1 VSRCSIPASISI
13 SSARARIFRG
23 CRRRSGCF
31 HRMEVW
37 GQSEEASGHP
47 DLDSIYRPDLYR
59 DAAAAL
65 GLDSPIMNYKPEGQ
79 HHHPFKVAGHRG
91 PIEVASDRLIS
102 SGSVA

>member
-1 VSRCSIPASISI
+1 
-13 SSARARIFRG
+13 
-23 CRRRSGCF
+23 
-31 HRMEVW
+31 MEVW